1 MNTNPQPTASSGL
14 SEKARDIARDT
25 AALQFTA
32 REAVMLDDLQKVL
45 QLDRDIARAQ
55 QRDLAGL
62 DSLPDEE
69 AEEMIHV
76 GDITVHQEP
85 HSPAGME
92 ASGSGTSAA
101 GSTISK
107 VLPWLLGPAAGIAA
121 AVGVDAFM
129 GPDEQQPAP
138 PAVERVEGQP
148 ATPDRHQWYE
158 YRIKKWVPE

>member
-1 MNTNPQPTASSGL
+1 VSTNPQPTASGPT
-14 SEKARDIARDT
+14 EAARDIARDT

-55 QRDLAGL
+55 QRDTAGL
-62 DSLPDEE
+62 SSLPDEE

-85 HSPAGME
+85 RHPAGME

-121 AVGVDAFM
+121 AVGADILM
-129 GPDEQQPAP
+129 QPDEQQPAP
-138 PAVERVEGQP
+138 PAVERVEDQP
-148 ATPDRHQWYE
+148 PASDRWYE